1 MNTAIKQP
9 WASVC
14 SNVKNYHWRLNPVS
28 HRMLHSCTYVATVGV
43 KGLIKITYLQY
54 LLTYLIIYTY
64 AT

>member
-1 MNTAIKQP
+1 
-9 WASVC
+9 
-14 SNVKNYHWRLNPVS
+14 
-28 HRMLHSCTYVATVGV
+28 MLHSCTYVATVGV